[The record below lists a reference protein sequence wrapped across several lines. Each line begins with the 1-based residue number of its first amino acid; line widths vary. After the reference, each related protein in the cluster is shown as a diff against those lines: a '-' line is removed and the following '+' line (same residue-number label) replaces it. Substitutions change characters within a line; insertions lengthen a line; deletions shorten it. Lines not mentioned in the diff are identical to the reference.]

1 MPGFQSVFDLAENVP
16 NLFRYWQTILLM
28 ATGLCVGFIL
38 GSFLNVCID
47 RLPKRLSIVKPR
59 SHCLHCNKTLS
70 WFDNIPVLSWLLLK
84 GRCRYCRNTIS
95 LQYPLVEI
103 ATGLWFLQ
111 IAMFFGAL
119 MMLPSV
125 GEHENLIRWWINI
138 DFSQCALAVL
148 GFLLIGLIAMDWET
162 GLLPDAFTLTGIA
175 IGFFLVCVQ
184 AIFLGPGEGSITLG
198 ENHITLRSPGSG
210 HDTGNVFLTG
220 PEALIGGRLL
230 AIIGAAAIL
239 LAIRFLYKKFRKQEG
254 MGLGDVKM
262 LAMIAAF
269 LGFWPAVLALF
280 AGVILASLYALTLL
294 ARRRATTATAL
305 PFGSFLGLGGLI
317 AALFG
322 PVIIAWYSALLH

>member
-1 MPGFQSVFDLAENVP
+1 MS
-16 NLFRYWQTILLM
+16 
-28 ATGLCVGFIL
+28 
-38 GSFLNVCID
+38 
-47 RLPKRLSIVKPR
+47 PR
-59 SHCLHCNKTLS
+59 SSCPKCANPIR
-70 WFDNIPVLSWLLLK
+70 WYDNFPLLSWLALGAKCRDCKSAISWRYPAVEFFFAIWLILCSDYLYFVWQYHLYYDFLRPRPGDEITSVLLV
-84 GRCRYCRNTIS
+84 IS
-95 LQYPLVEI
+95 AAI
-103 ATGLWFLQ
+103 
-111 IAMFFGAL
+111 
-119 MMLPSV
+119 
-125 GEHENLIRWWINI
+125 
-138 DFSQCALAVL
+138 L
-148 GFLLIGLIAMDWET
+148 GFLLIGLIVMDWET

-184 AIFLGPGEGSITLG
+184 AIFLGPGEDAITLG

-239 LAIRFLYKKFRKQEG
+239 LAIRFLYKKFRKQDG

-269 LGFWPAVLALF
+269 LGFWPAILSLF

-322 PVIIAWYSALLH
+322 PGIIAWYSGLLH